1 MALRWRKSVP
11 FRGGDSCRGM
21 QLLNPRAA
29 RRMSTT
35 PGFARTSTP
44 LAILRPDHEPRTSR
58 GWNNRCASRLSA
70 GSMTD
75 RLEQVEIRIAF
86 LEQANGELS
95 DVVYKLRQELEA
107 LRAEFATLTQRWEAS
122 QAAPT
127 AYTAEQEKPP
137 HY

>member
-1 MALRWRKSVP
+1 
-11 FRGGDSCRGM
+11 
-21 QLLNPRAA
+21 
-29 RRMSTT
+29 
-35 PGFARTSTP
+35 
-44 LAILRPDHEPRTSR
+44 
-58 GWNNRCASRLSA
+58 
-70 GSMTD
+70 MTD

-107 LRAEFATLTQRWEAS
+107 LRAELATLTQRWESS
-122 QAAPT
+122 QSAPT

>member
-1 MALRWRKSVP
+1 
-11 FRGGDSCRGM
+11 
-21 QLLNPRAA
+21 
-29 RRMSTT
+29 
-35 PGFARTSTP
+35 
-44 LAILRPDHEPRTSR
+44 
-58 GWNNRCASRLSA
+58 
-70 GSMTD
+70 MTD

-107 LRAEFATLTQRWEAS
+107 LRAAFATLTQRWEAS

>member
-1 MALRWRKSVP
+1 
-11 FRGGDSCRGM
+11 
-21 QLLNPRAA
+21 
-29 RRMSTT
+29 
-35 PGFARTSTP
+35 
-44 LAILRPDHEPRTSR
+44 
-58 GWNNRCASRLSA
+58 
-70 GSMTD
+70 MTD
-75 RLEQVEIRIAF
+75 RIEQVEIRIAF

-95 DVVYKLRQELEA
+95 DVVYKLRQELEK